1 MSVNNQPS
9 TVSNEQFQQFYSIL
23 GSLGQNFSVLDLP
36 FPEIR
41 MDKAK
46 KLRKSY
52 TVTSAGLEIMG
63 IWSSKMTIILA
74 RKT

>member
-9 TVSNEQFQQFYSIL
+9 TVSNEQFQQFYSVL
-23 GSLGQNFSVLDLP
+23 GSLGQNFSVLDLS

-52 TVTSAGLEIMG
+52 TVTSGKIFFVFPNNR
-63 IWSSKMTIILA
+63 STTFFS
-74 RKT
+74 